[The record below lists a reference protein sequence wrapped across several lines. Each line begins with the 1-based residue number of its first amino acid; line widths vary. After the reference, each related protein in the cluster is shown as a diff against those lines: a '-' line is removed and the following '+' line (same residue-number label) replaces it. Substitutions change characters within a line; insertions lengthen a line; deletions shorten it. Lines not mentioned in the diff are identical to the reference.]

1 MQYPTDRT
9 GNDFV
14 QFSHMKYSARGGGGG
29 GGGGITLYMPE
40 NTPAVTNANN
50 WDSSHNHFSGP
61 IGELKRRGV
70 ESFADV
76 LDTGLS
82 DPKGT
87 VSKVLEN
94 FKGAPGAGA
103 LGRHYIQQRVGKEIG
118 LSANQMMSVTRG
130 EIYNPNVEMFY
141 EGPQLRAFTFNF
153 NFAPKSSAD
162 AQMALQI
169 IREFKMYSAPKDQG
183 NGKYEIPHVW
193 KIKYSNKNYNKF
205 KPAALVAITVD
216 FNAGLDQYMTFDDD
230 MPIVTSMELSFK
242 EVEIITRKDHSSG
255 SGM

>member
-1 MQYPTDRT
+1 MRYPTDRT

-14 QFSHMKYSARGGGGG
+14 QFQHVKYSARGGTA

-40 NTPAVTNANN
+40 NTPGVTNAQT
-50 WDSSHNHFSGP
+50 WASSSNHFAGP
-61 IGELKRRGV
+61 KGQLKRRAADSIMDIS
-70 ESFADV
+70 ES
-76 LDTGLS
+76 GLS

-87 VSKVLEN
+87 ISKVMEN

-103 LGRHYIQQRVGKEIG
+103 LGRQYFLERTGEEIG
-118 LSANQMMSVTRG
+118 LSANQIMSVTRG

-141 EGPQLRAFTFNF
+141 EGPQLRSFTFSF
-153 NFAPKSSAD
+153 NFAPKSSGD
-162 AQMALQI
+162 AQAAMRI
-169 IREFKMYSAPKDQG
+169 IREFKKWSSPKEQG
-183 NGKYEIPHVW
+183 QKYEIPHVW

-216 FNAGLDQYMTFDDD
+216 YNAGLDQYMTFTDDA
-230 MPIVTSMELSFK
+230 PIITSMELSFK
-242 EVEIITRKDHSSG
+242 EVEVITRKDHSGG